1 MTPAAQDGRAP
12 DPSGRPRRELLDA
25 PALERLAH
33 LRERRWVRYPR
44 AEAALTKLETLLA
57 DAPGSHR
64 PRNLLITGP
73 TNNGKSMIV
82 ERFRRVHPAG
92 PSTEGDYEMI
102 PVLAVQM
109 PTSPAIRRFYGAI
122 LSALNAPVSPF
133 GTIERAE
140 RLALTILSKVGTR
153 MIVIDELHNMLA
165 GSWRQQREFLNL
177 IRFLCNTLRI
187 PIIALGTKEAQIALR
202 SDDQIENRFE
212 PLILPRWRDDH
223 DFARLLASFEASL
236 PLRNPGA
243 LAGDASLR
251 RRVLERTGGL
261 IGEIDALITAAAR
274 AALLAGK
281 EAIDQAALEAADY
294 KGPEER
300 RALFDAALR
309 QGEQ

>member
-1 MTPAAQDGRAP
+1 MTPAPYDGRAP
-12 DPSGRPRRELLDA
+12 DASGLPRQNLLDS
-25 PALERLAH
+25 PALERLAY
-33 LRERRWVRYPR
+33 LRERRWIRYPR
-44 AEAALTKLETLLA
+44 AEAALTRLEILFA
-57 DAPGSHR
+57 DVPGSHR
-64 PRNLLITGP
+64 PQVLLITGP
-73 TNNGKSMIV
+73 TNNGKSMII
-82 ERFRRVHPAG
+82 ERFRRAHPAG
-92 PSTEGDYEMI
+92 PSEDGEHEVI
-102 PVLAVQM
+102 PVLVVQM
-109 PTSPAIRRFYGAI
+109 PTGPAIRRLYGAI

-140 RLALTILSKVGTR
+140 RLALTILPKVETR

-177 IRFLCNTLRI
+177 IRFLGNTLRI
-187 PIIALGTKEAQIALR
+187 PIVALGTKEAQIALR

-223 DFARLLASFEASL
+223 DFARLLASYEASL

-243 LAGDASLR
+243 LAGDAALR

-274 AALLAGK
+274 VALLVGR
-281 EAIDQAALEAADY
+281 ESIDQAALEAADY

-309 QGEQ
+309 QGGR

>member
-1 MTPAAQDGRAP
+1 MTPAAHDGRAP
-12 DPSGRPRRELLDA
+12 DPSGRPRQELPGA

-33 LRERRWVRYPR
+33 LRERRWIRYPR
-44 AEAALTKLETLLA
+44 AEAAQARLETLLA

-64 PRNLLITGP
+64 PFNLLITGP
-73 TNNGKSMIV
+73 TNNGKSMII
-82 ERFRRVHPAG
+82 ERFRRAHPAG
-92 PSTEGDYEMI
+92 SSADGEYEVI
-102 PVLAVQM
+102 PVLIVQM
-109 PTSPAIRRFYGAI
+109 PTGPGIRRFYGAI

-140 RLALTILSKVGTR
+140 RMALTILPKVGTR
-153 MIVIDELHNMLA
+153 MLVIDELHNMLA

-177 IRFLCNTLRI
+177 LRFLGNTLRI
-187 PIIALGTKEAQIALR
+187 PIVALGTKEAQIALR

-212 PLILPRWRDDH
+212 PLVLPRWRDDR

-243 LAGDASLR
+243 LAGDPAMR

-274 AALLAGK
+274 AALLSGK
-281 EAIDQAALEAADY
+281 EAIDQAALEAAEY

-309 QGEQ
+309 RGDG